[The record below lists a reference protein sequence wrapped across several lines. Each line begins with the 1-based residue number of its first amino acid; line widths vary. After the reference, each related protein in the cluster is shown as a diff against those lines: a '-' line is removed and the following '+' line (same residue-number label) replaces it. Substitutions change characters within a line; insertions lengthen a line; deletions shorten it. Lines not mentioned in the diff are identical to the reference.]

1 MKTIVLGMG
10 NTLLSD
16 DGIGII
22 VNRYLEKK
30 LTGITDLDFCET
42 SWGGFRII
50 DLFKGY
56 DYAIVVDSI
65 KTGTEPEGHIHHLKP
80 VDLLPTLRLTS
91 FHDINFIT
99 ALKLAD
105 SMSIKMPNDIDIL
118 AVEIENN
125 YTIAETLSPKIV
137 QSFSKC
143 SLEIIKLLTSKNII
157 TNNLNL
163 DIANEINSYEDLK
176 EFYKE
181 ESFEK
186 DLY

>member
-1 MKTIVLGMG
+1 
-10 NTLLSD
+10 
-16 DGIGII
+16 
-22 VNRYLEKK
+22 
-30 LTGITDLDFCET
+30 
-42 SWGGFRII
+42 
-50 DLFKGY
+50 
-56 DYAIVVDSI
+56 
-65 KTGTEPEGHIHHLKP
+65 
-80 VDLLPTLRLTS
+80 
-91 FHDINFIT
+91 
-99 ALKLAD
+99 
-105 SMSIKMPNDIDIL
+105 MSIKMPNDIDIL